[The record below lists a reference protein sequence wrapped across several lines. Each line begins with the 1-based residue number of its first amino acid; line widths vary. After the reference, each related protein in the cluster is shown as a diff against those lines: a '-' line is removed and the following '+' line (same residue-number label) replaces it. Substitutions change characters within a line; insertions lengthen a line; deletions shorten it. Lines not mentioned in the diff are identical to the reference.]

1 MRINKVVILT
11 IFLSVLMVPVHA
23 AQSSDN
29 MQGMSM
35 SGSNQM
41 DMQKDIDK
49 MKSDMVKM
57 HTNMSN
63 AKTPEAMQK
72 VMQDQMQMIQK
83 CIDMMQKMQDSM
95 MTMMGH

>member
-1 MRINKVVILT
+1 MRKNRVVLLT
-11 IFLSVLMVPVHA
+11 IFLSIFMGSVHA
-23 AQSSDN
+23 AQSSDS

-35 SGSNQM
+35 SGNNQM

-49 MKSDMVKM
+49 MKSDMAKM

-63 AKTPEAMQK
+63 AKTTEAMQK

-83 CIDMMQKMQDSM
+83 CIDMMQKMQDNM
-95 MTMMGH
+95 MMMGH

>member
-1 MRINKVVILT
+1 MRKNQVVILT
-11 IFLSVLMVPVHA
+11 IFLSIFMGSAHA

-35 SGSNQM
+35 SSNNQM

-49 MKSDMVKM
+49 LKSDMAKM

-83 CIDMMQKMQDSM
+83 CIDMMQKMQDNM